1 MTLHALLEDFA
12 APHGRPTGDDGSGK
26 EPALAEE
33 ERLAAFDKGYGEGYD
48 DASAAAEA
56 ERRRVGAALAGRLQ
70 DSSFTYHEA
79 RVAMVREVRE
89 LIAAIGDG
97 VLPAMGR
104 EGFGA
109 ALAEAVG
116 AEIEARAACP
126 VAISVAPGAV
136 ELVAPLMPEVQGFEV
151 ELRGDPDLGE
161 GQAVIGFPDGERE
174 LDMAPVIERAL
185 AALSEWLAQGEGAAE
200 SDDEE
205 TQPMEAAHG

>member
-12 APHGRPTGDDGSGK
+12 TSASRPPGGGPS

-48 DASAAAEA
+48 DATAAAEA
-56 ERRRVGAALAGRLQ
+56 EHRRVGAALAGRLQ
-70 DSSFTYHEA
+70 DLSFTYHEA
-79 RVAMVREVRE
+79 RVAMVREIRD
-89 LIAAIGDG
+89 LLAAIGDG

-116 AEIEARAACP
+116 AEIEARATCP
-126 VAISVAPGAV
+126 VAVSVAPEAV
-136 ELVAPLMPEVQGFEV
+136 DLVAPLMPEVQGFEV
-151 ELRGDPDLGE
+151 TLRGDPDLGE

-174 LDMAPVIERAL
+174 LDMAPVVERAL
-185 AALSEWLAQGEGAAE
+185 AALAEWLAEAEGGAQ
-200 SDDEE
+200 DDE